1 MTTDPTVEVVDRPD
15 RERFV
20 LTVDGAPAG
29 FATYR
34 LRGDVVTFIHT
45 EIAPEFEGRGLGS
58 RLAVAALDD
67 VRRRGLRVV
76 ARCPFI
82 ARFIAGHVEY
92 QDLLAAAPAQ
102 PADRTDPKDPG
113 GSP

>member
-1 MTTDPTVEVVDRPD
+1 M
-15 RERFV
+15 
-20 LTVDGAPAG
+20 
-29 FATYR
+29 
-34 LRGDVVTFIHT
+34 TFIHT

-76 ARCPFI
+76 PRCPFI
-82 ARFIAGHVEY
+82 ARFIAGHAEY

-102 PADRTDPKDPG
+102 PADRTDPTDPA